1 MPEPLI
7 EIKGI
12 SKSFKGPE
20 GILPTLENISMS
32 IEKGSFVSLIGPSGC
47 GKSTLFNIICGLIT
61 PDTGS
66 VVIEGKN
73 VTGQRGVVSYMPQK
87 DLLLPWMTILDN
99 VILGPVVQGHSKDKT
114 KKQAQELFSVF
125 GLEGFE
131 NNFPA
136 TLSGGMRQ
144 RAALMRTV
152 LCEKPIMLLDE
163 SFGGLDAMT
172 RRNMQAWLLGI
183 WERFERS
190 VLLITHDIEEALSLS
205 DKVYV
210 LTERPANVCLELR
223 VELPR
228 PRIVTDPNFIEYKK
242 ILLEA
247 LYIK

>member
-7 EIKGI
+7 EINGI

-20 GILPTLENISMS
+20 GILPTLRDINMS
-32 IEKGSFVSLIGPSGC
+32 IEKGSFVSIIGPSGC

-87 DLLLPWMTILDN
+87 DLLFPWRTIIDN
-99 VILGPVVQGHSKDKT
+99 VVIGSLIEGRPVEESKKR
-114 KKQAQELFSVF
+114 ARELFGVF

-131 NNFPA
+131 NSYPA

-172 RRNMQAWLLGI
+172 RRNMQAWLLNI
-183 WERFERS
+183 WERFQRS
-190 VLLITHDIEEALSLS
+190 VLFITHDIEEALYLS

-210 LTERPANVCLELR
+210 LTERPAEVGLEL
-223 VELPR
+223 VVDLPR
-228 PRIVTDPNFIEYKK
+228 PRVVTSPEFVEYKK
-242 ILLEA
+242 KLLAA
-247 LYIK
+247 LE

>member
-7 EIKGI
+7 EINQI

-20 GILPTLENISMS
+20 GIFPTLKNINMT

-66 VVIEGKN
+66 VVIEGRN

-87 DLLLPWMTILDN
+87 DLLFPWRTIIDN
-99 VILGPVVQGHSKDKT
+99 VILGPVVEGRSKEEAKR
-114 KKQAQELFSVF
+114 QAQELFDVF
-125 GLEGFE
+125 DLEGFQDSY
-131 NNFPA
+131 PA

-172 RRNMQAWLLGI
+172 RRNMQSWLLGI

-190 VLLITHDIEEALSLS
+190 ILLITHDIEEALFLS
-205 DKVYV
+205 DKIYV
-210 LTERPANVCLELR
+210 LTDRPASVGLEVK

-228 PRIVTDPNFIEYKK
+228 PRVVTDRDFIQYKK
-242 ILLEA
+242 LLLEA
-247 LYIK
+247 LS

>member
-7 EIKGI
+7 EIKNI
-12 SKSFKGPE
+12 SKSFRGPE
-20 GILPTLENISMS
+20 GVLPTLENINMS
-32 IEKGSFVSLIGPSGC
+32 IDKGSFVSLIGPSGC

-87 DLLLPWMTILDN
+87 DLLFPWRTILDN
-99 VILGPVVQGHSKDKT
+99 VILGPVVQGRSKEET
-114 KKQAQELFSVF
+114 KRQAQELFEVF
-125 GLEGFE
+125 GLGGFE
-131 NNFPA
+131 NSYPA

-152 LCEKPIMLLDE
+152 LCDKPIMLLDE

-172 RRNMQAWLLGI
+172 RRNMQTWLLGI

-190 VLLITHDIEEALSLS
+190 VLLITHDIEEALYLS
-205 DKVYV
+205 DKIYV
-210 LTERPANVCLELR
+210 LTERPATVGLELK
-223 VELPR
+223 VDLPR
-228 PRIVTDPNFIEYKK
+228 PRVVTDPEFIEYKK
-242 ILLEA
+242 TLLEA
-247 LYIK
+247 LG